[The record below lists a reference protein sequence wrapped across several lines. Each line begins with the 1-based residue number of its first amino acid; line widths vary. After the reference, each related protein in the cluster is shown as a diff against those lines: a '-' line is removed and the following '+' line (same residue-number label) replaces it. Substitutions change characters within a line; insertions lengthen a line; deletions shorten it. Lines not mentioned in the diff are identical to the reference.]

1 MDLIHIQI
9 TKTVISVKIN
19 YNKFPKLTFS
29 NVFTLIKY
37 CDVLL
42 WAVGSFSCD
51 LTHTESPISHT
62 QKYQQES
69 QSANQTNWLYSNLS
83 RCFFFFFFVKENK
96 TKKNEGPWKNPESKM
111 WFMKLTMNYS
121 PSVFIKTRFQSLKF
135 SVENVINV
143 FC

>member
-9 TKTVISVKIN
+9 TKKVISVKIN

-42 WAVGSFSCD
+42 LAVGSFSCD

-83 RCFFFFFFVKENK
+83 RWFFCERKQNK
-96 TKKNEGPWKNPESKM
+96 KKMRGHGRIQKVRCGLWSWPWIIALVSSLRQDFNP
-111 WFMKLTMNYS
+111 
-121 PSVFIKTRFQSLKF
+121 
-135 SVENVINV
+135 
-143 FC
+143 